1 MRIFQCADIRI
12 YGSTLNYGAE
22 IYGSTLNEII
32 LLLLLLLLLRTP
44 PPCRLFAARCAGERA
59 GNGPGRKVQVQWY
72 EKFRVRKQA
81 RGTRAGA
88 GGKCGGNMAEFQ
100 RRSSAGAGADTEYVY
115 ICNRYIT
122 NIYICLYIRS
132 LMYLISI

>member
-1 MRIFQCADIRI
+1 MRIFPCADIRI

-32 LLLLLLLLLRTP
+32 LLLLLLLLLQTP
-44 PPCRLFAARCAGERA
+44 PPCRLFAARRAGERA
-59 GNGPGRKVQVQWY
+59 GHGPGRKVPVQWY
-72 EKFRVRKQA
+72 KKFRVRERTRRA
-81 RGTRAGA
+81 RAGA

-100 RRSSAGAGADTEYVY
+100 RQSSAGADTEYVH

-122 NIYICLYIRS
+122 NIYIFLYIS
-132 LMYLISI
+132 VANVSN

>member
-1 MRIFQCADIRI
+1 MRTFPCADIRI

-32 LLLLLLLLLRTP
+32 LLLLLLLLPRTP

-59 GNGPGRKVQVQWY
+59 GNGPGRKVPAQWY
-72 EKFRVRKQA
+72 KKFRVREQ
-81 RGTRAGA
+81 TRRAWAGV
-88 GGKCGGNMAEFQ
+88 GGKCGGNMAEF
-100 RRSSAGAGADTEYVY
+100 RRQSSAGAGADTEYVY

-122 NIYICLYIRS
+122 NIYIFLYITAANVS
-132 LMYLISI
+132 N

>member
-1 MRIFQCADIRI
+1 MRIFPCADIRI

-32 LLLLLLLLLRTP
+32 LLLLLLLLPRTP

-59 GNGPGRKVQVQWY
+59 GNGPGRKVPVQWY
-72 EKFRVRKQA
+72 KKFRVRE
-81 RGTRAGA
+81 RTRRAWA
-88 GGKCGGNMAEFQ
+88 ENAAAKFSSKVQPVRPRIPNM
-100 RRSSAGAGADTEYVY
+100 Y

-122 NIYICLYIRS
+122 NIYIFLYIS
-132 LMYLISI
+132 VASVSN

>member
-1 MRIFQCADIRI
+1 MRIFPCADIRI

-44 PPCRLFAARCAGERA
+44 PPCRLFAARRAGERA

-72 EKFRVRKQA
+72 KKFRVREQ
-81 RGTRAGA
+81 TRRAWAGV

-100 RRSSAGAGADTEYVY
+100 QQSSAGADTEYVY

-122 NIYICLYIRS
+122 NIHIFLYIRP